1 MALVGI
7 YLTFICL
14 ITPHNVWSQT
24 YIYWVNSGANKIQ
37 RANLDGTNVTDVIDV
52 STGTIDVAVDATNE
66 KIYWTVS
73 NDKIQRANL
82 DGSSI
87 ENIVTGLSA
96 NSFIALEV
104 NNNRIYWSEES
115 SPGRISRANL
125 DGTNPIA
132 LITANAEV
140 KFPKFIALDLV
151 NDKIFYRSNTPAN
164 TDYMVRR
171 GNLNGTGIEANYITG
186 LLNTGIEG
194 IAVDPNGSRIYW
206 AGENSDDISRAN
218 LDGTGVT
225 QLIVGLDHPRGIA
238 IDFSNNKIYWCD
250 AGTNKIQ
257 RANISDG
264 SAVEDIVTGLNTPIG
279 ITIATILNASGEE
292 GNIRYVP
299 FSSKYILMVLM
310 ALLGGWF
317 VSRLR

>member
-1 MALVGI
+1 MAFVII
-7 YLTFICL
+7 YLTFIYL
-14 ITPHNVWSQT
+14 ITPQTVWSQT

-37 RANLDGTNVTDVIDV
+37 RANLDGTNITDIINV
-52 STGTIDVAVDATNE
+52 SNGTTDVAVDATNG

-87 ENIVTGLSA
+87 ENIVTGLGV

-125 DGTNPIA
+125 DGTNPTA
-132 LITANAEV
+132 LITANADV
-140 KFPKFIALDLV
+140 KYPKFIALDLV
-151 NDKIFYRSNTPAN
+151 NNKIFYRSNTPAN

-171 GNLNGTGIEANYITG
+171 ANLDGTGIEANYITG
-186 LLNTGIEG
+186 QLNTGIEG
-194 IAVDPNGSRIYW
+194 IAVDPTGSRIYW

-225 QLIVGLDHPRGIA
+225 QLIAGLDHPRGIA
-238 IDFSNNKIYWCD
+238 LDLFNNKIYWCD

-264 SAVEDIVTGLNTPIG
+264 SAVEDIVTGLNSPVG
-279 ITIATILNASGEE
+279 ITIATISSESGEE

-299 FSSKYILMVLM
+299 FSSKYLLMVVM